1 MSVKVEVRGAE
12 ILAMKYRGFDGAD
25 ILTRVANDYLSRM
38 QIDLN
43 HYPPAPPKSRY
54 KRTGR
59 LGQGWLHRTEGA
71 QGIVRLE
78 NVTPYA
84 PWVQGYQQA
93 WMHRAT
99 GWETVETVMRRYRE
113 PMIASLRRAVK
124 QELQGAPE

>member
-12 ILAMKYRGFDGAD
+12 ILATKYRAFDGAAT
-25 ILTRVANDYLSRM
+25 LTRVANDYLARM

-43 HYPPAPPKSRY
+43 HYPPPPPGSKY

-59 LGQGWLHRTEGA
+59 LGRGWLQRTEGA

-93 WMHRAT
+93 WMHVGR
-99 GWETVETVMRRYRE
+99 WETVEQVKARYHDRMVESMRRVVRE
-113 PMIASLRRAVK
+113 
-124 QELQGAPE
+124 ELGNAQ

>member
-1 MSVKVEVRGAE
+1 MSLKVETRGAE
-12 ILAMKYRGFDGAD
+12 ILATRYRAFDGKAT
-25 ILTRVANDYLSRM
+25 LTRVANEYLARM

-43 HYPPAPPKSRY
+43 HYPPVPPRSKY

-59 LGQGWLHRTEGA
+59 LGRGWLHRTEGA

-93 WMHRAT
+93 WMHKAT
-99 GWETVETVMRRYRE
+99 GWETVEQVMARYHDRMIESMRRVVRE
-113 PMIASLRRAVK
+113 
-124 QELQGAPE
+124 ELAGAK

>member
-59 LGQGWLHRTEGA
+59 LGQG
-71 QGIVRLE
+71 
-78 NVTPYA
+78 
-84 PWVQGYQQA
+84 
-93 WMHRAT
+93 
-99 GWETVETVMRRYRE
+99 
-113 PMIASLRRAVK
+113 
-124 QELQGAPE
+124 

>member
-43 HYPPAPPKSRY
+43 HYPPAPHKSRY

-93 WMHRAT
+93 WMHVGRWA
-99 GWETVETVMRRYRE
+99 TVETVMARYHDSMVEDMRRVVRE
-113 PMIASLRRAVK
+113 
-124 QELQGAPE
+124 ELTSAK